1 VGFVVNKTALLQV
14 FSEYFGFPYQAFHR
28 LLHTHHHP
36 SIIMRGWYN
45 RPVMAPAIVDSVP
58 LHPKKQKILKK
69 AFNVSSS
76 LLLFNVRCGG
86 KVTTSVV

>member
-1 VGFVVNKTALLQV
+1 
-14 FSEYFGFPYQAFHR
+14 
-28 LLHTHHHP
+28 
-36 SIIMRGWYN
+36 MRGWYN
-45 RPVMAPAIVDSVP
+45 RPVMAPAIVGSVP

-69 AFNVSSS
+69 VFNVSSSS